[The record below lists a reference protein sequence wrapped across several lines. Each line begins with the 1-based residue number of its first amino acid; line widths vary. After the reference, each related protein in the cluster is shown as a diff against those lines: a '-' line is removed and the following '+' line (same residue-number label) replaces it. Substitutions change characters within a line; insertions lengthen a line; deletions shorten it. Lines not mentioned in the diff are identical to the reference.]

1 MHQAAHADAE
11 RSRNPAAPSQLHAA
25 ADHIG
30 GVGTGRDIQQKP
42 RRQEQPEIMNAEHV
56 MLPGCEGQSS
66 YLNSGVP
73 GTKASNAAQNCA
85 R

>member
-1 MHQAAHADAE
+1 ME
-11 RSRNPAAPSQLHAA
+11 RRYPGLTVETGAKRTANSWPPA
-25 ADHIG
+25 
-30 GVGTGRDIQQKP
+30 
-42 RRQEQPEIMNAEHV
+42 
-56 MLPGCEGQSS
+56 